1 MAGCIRKKDPV
12 TGRVMPEHVSYR
24 HSDGR
29 YIYRYSVKGLPKYL
43 YARDLDEMKGKIEK
57 LRVDVAQGMD
67 VDMGKLRL
75 ADWFPQYM
83 EHFKSRRLKASTY
96 KVQWD
101 FYNWYIKDSVV
112 DRTKLSELKRIM
124 LIRHFQ
130 ELADKKGLAK
140 GTLKSLASLL
150 YNCLE
155 QARFDGAITGANPAT
170 AVMREVVARPK
181 ETREALSKEEVR
193 VLMEFLKIEG
203 TWQNVYLPLVGVGI
217 STGLRHGELMGL
229 TWADVDYGKNV
240 IHISHSVSYRN
251 RGNGHEFFI
260 TGPKTENA
268 YRDIPMTGE
277 VREFLDMQREYQKS
291 MGIRQDVTVDGYK
304 GFLFTTKTGNV
315 FTHEAVVRALKLI
328 VKRCNEW
335 EAERAAKENREPVTV
350 REHTPH
356 YWRHT
361 FTTRLV
367 EAKVPYEE
375 AKLLLGHASVKTTI
389 DIYTHI
395 SKEIL
400 KNSRNSLEGVI
411 KLL

>member
-1 MAGCIRKKDPV
+1 MAGNIRKKDPL

-29 YIYRYSVKGLPKYL
+29 YIYRYSVKGVPKYL
-43 YARDLDEMKGKIEK
+43 YARDLDDMKRKIEK
-57 LRVDVAQGMD
+57 LHVDVAQGMD
-67 VDMGKLRL
+67 VDMANLRL
-75 ADWFPQYM
+75 TDWFPQYM
-83 EHFKSRRLKASTY
+83 ENFKSRRLKASTY

-124 LIRHFQ
+124 LIKHFQ
-130 ELADKKGLAK
+130 ELADNRGLAE

-155 QARFDGAITGANPAT
+155 QARFDGAIVGVNPAT

-181 ETREALSKEEVR
+181 KTREALSREEVSL
-193 VLMEFLKIEG
+193 LMEFLKIEG
-203 TWQNVYLPLVGVGI
+203 TWQNVYLPLVGIGL
-217 STGLRHGELMGL
+217 STGLRFGELTGL
-229 TWADVDYGKNV
+229 VWPDIDFEREV
-240 IHISHSVSYRN
+240 IHINHSINYRD

-260 TGPKTENA
+260 TSPKTENS

-277 VREFLDMQREYQKS
+277 VKELLLIQKRYQAG
-291 MGIRQDVTVDGYK
+291 MGIRQDVTIDGHK
-304 GFLFTTKTGNV
+304 GFVFTTKTGNV

-335 EAERAAKENREPVTV
+335 EAGRAEKEGREAVIL
-350 REHTPH
+350 REQTPH
-356 YWRHT
+356 LWRHT
-361 FTTRLV
+361 FTTMIV
-367 EAKVPYEE
+367 EKKVPYEQ